1 MTKPR
6 NKILKVGRSEPIA
19 SSDLIT
25 FAQSHLDAEGL
36 GDLREQR
43 FRRFGDAA
51 GAQVWVESETM
62 PLDGEGTLTRL
73 SIQRGDTRGAK
84 SGCTKIAE
92 YEEVRAADSNLLQ
105 SSAME
110 AEGSVAT
117 ARKAEPAKHDSNA
130 QSTADIRRSQIVEG
144 ACEVI
149 SRKGYAEASVR
160 EIADAAGV
168 SIPSL
173 YQYVK
178 SKEDILFLITEGCM
192 QRLFDEFNETIG
204 AALSADAKIEKAIA
218 DYLAYISDN
227 RRYINLVYRETRSLS
242 PENRER
248 IFNIERALMKEW
260 EGIVRNG
267 IRSGAFRRVD
277 PAVASNILYFAC
289 SVWALRHW
297 ALGDYGEEKV
307 RDVLIDLMLDGLRKS

>member
-1 MTKPR
+1 MMDKSSDMT
-6 NKILKVGRSEPIA
+6 LKVGARQAIA
-19 SSDLIT
+19 SADLIAL
-25 FAQSHLDAEGL
+25 AQQHCATDRGGELQ
-36 GDLREQR
+36 EQR
-43 FRRFGDAA
+43 FRRFGDAE
-51 GAQVWVESETM
+51 GRLVWIEVDVT
-62 PLDGEGTLTRL
+62 PVNPGGTLTRMTIL
-73 SIQRGDTRGAK
+73 RGTSAASKRGR
-84 SGCTKIAE
+84 TKIAE
-92 YEEVRAADSNLLQ
+92 YEEVRTLDRDRAAAGLPDATSDS
-105 SSAME
+105 SPPREEIAKSP
-110 AEGSVAT
+110 
-117 ARKAEPAKHDSNA
+117 PAD

-160 EIADAAGV
+160 EIAEASGV

-192 QRLFDEFNETIG
+192 QRLFDEFRETIG

-248 IFNIERALMKEW
+248 IFDIERALMKEW
-260 EGIVRNG
+260 ETIVRAG

-277 PAVASNILYFAC
+277 PFVASNILYFAC

-297 ALGDYGEEKV
+297 ALAELGEEKV
-307 RDVLIDLMLDGLRKS
+307 RKGLIELMLDGLRK